1 MQPPSRG
8 LNEEGSKGKT
18 VFEDS
23 ARPAPRQP
31 RFGKRTRIA
40 AVIAAVVAVIAVLF
54 LLFGRG
60 HEAAEPAAAA
70 PADGQ
75 AVSVVTVASDTL
87 AGVVTASGTVSA
99 WEEVPVGAETGGLTA
114 VAVLT
119 DEGRYVRQGQVLVQL
134 NDTLLR
140 AQLRQ
145 QDAAVASA
153 EASVAQADNAL
164 ARAQELRDRGFL
176 SQAGLDN
183 AIAQQATAQAQ
194 LSAASAGR
202 AETQARLAQA
212 AIRAPVSGLVISRSV
227 TRGQIVQ
234 PGAELFR
241 IVRDGRLELDAQVP
255 ETEIRLV
262 RAGQPVD
269 VTSDEAGSASGTVR
283 IVTPEVDPQTRLGVA
298 RISLGAGS
306 GLRPGMFARARINV
320 GALPAIVV
328 PPAAI
333 VYREGREGVYV
344 LQTDSRVHFQVIR
357 SGERTDQQ
365 VQVLEGLSAGQ
376 QVVTDGAGFL
386 GEGDQVRVTRAA
398 PTEGARR

>member
-1 MQPPSRG
+1 
-8 LNEEGSKGKT
+8 

-23 ARPAPRQP
+23 ARPTPRQP
-31 RFGKRTRIA
+31 RFDKRARIA
-40 AVIAAVVAVIAVLF
+40 AIIAAVAAVVAVLF

-60 HEAAEPAAAA
+60 HEATEPAAAA
-70 PADGQ
+70 ASAGGQ

-87 AGVVTASGTVSA
+87 AGVVTASGPVSA

-119 DEGRYVRQGQVLVQL
+119 DEGRYVHQGEVLVQL

-153 EASVAQADNAL
+153 QASVAQADNAL

-194 LSAASAGR
+194 LNAASAGR

-212 AIRAPVSGLVISRSV
+212 AIRAPVSGLIISRSV

-234 PGAELFR
+234 PGSELFR
-241 IVRDGRLELDAQVP
+241 IVRDGRLELDAQIP

-262 RAGQPVD
+262 RAGQPVQIS
-269 VTSDEAGSASGTVR
+269 SDEAGAGSGTVR

-357 SGERTDQQ
+357 TGERTDQQ

-386 GEGDQVRVTRAA
+386 GEGDHVRVTRAA
-398 PTEGARR
+398 PAEGARR

>member
-1 MQPPSRG
+1 M
-8 LNEEGSKGKT
+8 
-18 VFEDS
+18 FEDS
-23 ARPAPRQP
+23 ARPAPRQS

-40 AVIAAVVAVIAVLF
+40 AIVVAVLAVAVVLF
-54 LLFGRG
+54 LLFGG
-60 HEAAEPAAAA
+60 SHSEQKAGA
-70 PADGQ
+70 PAGEGASAQ
-75 AVSVVTVASDTL
+75 TVTVATVSTQSL
-87 AGVVTASGTVSA
+87 PRTVTASGTVTA

-114 VAVLT
+114 TAVLT
-119 DEGRYVRQGQVLVQL
+119 DEGRYVQQGQVLVQL

-145 QDAAVASA
+145 QNAAVASA
-153 EASVAQADNAL
+153 EATVAQADNAL

-202 AETQARLAQA
+202 AETQARVNQA

-255 ETEIRLV
+255 ETEIALLRS
-262 RAGQPVD
+262 GQTARVA
-269 VTSDEAGSASGTVR
+269 SDGVGQASGSVR

-298 RISLGAGS
+298 RISLAAGG
-306 GLRPGMFARARINV
+306 GLRPGMFARAEIDV
-320 GALPAIVV
+320 GAQASVVAPTAAIIYRENRAGVFVLTDGGIVRFQEVTVLSRSNEFTAVDGLAAGTRIVV
-328 PPAAI
+328 
-333 VYREGREGVYV
+333 E
-344 LQTDSRVHFQVIR
+344 
-357 SGERTDQQ
+357 
-365 VQVLEGLSAGQ
+365 
-376 QVVTDGAGFL
+376 GAGFL
-386 GEGDQVRVTRAA
+386 GDGDRVTVA
-398 PTEGARR
+398 PSE

>member
-1 MQPPSRG
+1 M
-8 LNEEGSKGKT
+8 
-18 VFEDS
+18 FEDS
-23 ARPAPRQP
+23 ARPTPRQP
-31 RFGKRTRIA
+31 RFDKRARIA
-40 AVIAAVVAVIAVLF
+40 AIIAAVAAVVAVLF

-60 HEAAEPAAAA
+60 HEATEPAAAA
-70 PADGQ
+70 ASAGGQ

-119 DEGRYVRQGQVLVQL
+119 DEGRYVHQGEVLVQL

-153 EASVAQADNAL
+153 QASVAQADNAL

-194 LSAASAGR
+194 LNAASAGR

-212 AIRAPVSGLVISRSV
+212 AIRAPVSGLIISRSV

-234 PGAELFR
+234 PGSELFR
-241 IVRDGRLELDAQVP
+241 IVRDGRLELDAQIP

-262 RAGQPVD
+262 RAGQPVQIS
-269 VTSDEAGSASGTVR
+269 SDEAGAGSGTVR

-357 SGERTDQQ
+357 TGERTDQQ

-386 GEGDQVRVTRAA
+386 GEGDHVRVTRAA
-398 PTEGARR
+398 PAEGARR

>member
-1 MQPPSRG
+1 M
-8 LNEEGSKGKT
+8 
-18 VFEDS
+18 FEDS
-23 ARPAPRQP
+23 VRSEPRRP
-31 RFGKRTRIA
+31 RFGPRTRIA
-40 AVIAAVVAVIAVLF
+40 AIVLAVLAVAVVLF
-54 LLFGRG
+54 LLFSGG
-60 HEAAEPAAAA
+60 HGDQKAETAASTGGASS
-70 PADGQ
+70 Q
-75 AVSVVTVASDTL
+75 TVTVATATTQSL
-87 AGVVTASGTVSA
+87 ARTVTASGTVSA

-114 VAVLT
+114 TAVLT
-119 DEGRYVRQGQVLVQL
+119 DEGRYVQQGEVLVQL

-145 QDAAVASA
+145 QDAAVVSA
-153 EASVAQADNAL
+153 EATLAQADNAL

-194 LSAASAGR
+194 LNAASAGR

-212 AIRAPVSGLVISRSV
+212 AIRAPVSGLIISRSV

-234 PGAELFR
+234 PGSELFR
-241 IVRDGRLELDAQVP
+241 IVRDGRLELDAQIP

-262 RAGQPVD
+262 RAGQPVQIS
-269 VTSDEAGSASGTVR
+269 SDEAGAGSGTVR

-357 SGERTDQQ
+357 TGERTDQQ

-386 GEGDQVRVTRAA
+386 GEGDHVRVTRAA
-398 PTEGARR
+398 PAEGARR